1 MDTSYGY
8 HGSISI
14 YPLQVYVP
22 HLARKIN
29 SSTLSLV
36 ALLEQSWKMHGSRS
50 NGEIHRMWICCVLS
64 GKEILSKLLVLQ
76 NLLSHLSTE
85 NMEATASNCKQPQ
98 V

>member
-1 MDTSYGY
+1 MDTMDP
-8 HGSISI
+8 
-14 YPLQVYVP
+14 YPFIHYKSMSHTWRGRSTAAPFPWWLCW
-22 HLARKIN
+22 
-29 SSTLSLV
+29 SSPGRCT
-36 ALLEQSWKMHGSRS
+36 ARS
-50 NGEIHRMWICCVLS
+50 NGEIHRMWICCVLG